1 LWSSPYCGEIGEP
14 LLDEEPSGESFGDGK
29 SGVALREPKKVIVNF
44 QFYFGKNLV
53 FVLRG
58 FFPLHKCQTQLF
70 VSSCEYL
77 IVIEIIHESY
87 LVKCDDACYASMCQT
102 LRR

>member
-1 LWSSPYCGEIGEP
+1 MGSHCENLN
-14 LLDEEPSGESFGDGK
+14 
-29 SGVALREPKKVIVNF
+29 KKVILKF

-58 FFPLHKCQTQLF
+58 FFPLHKCRTQLF
-70 VSSCEYL
+70 VSSSEYL
-77 IVIEIIHESY
+77 IVTEINQIIHESY